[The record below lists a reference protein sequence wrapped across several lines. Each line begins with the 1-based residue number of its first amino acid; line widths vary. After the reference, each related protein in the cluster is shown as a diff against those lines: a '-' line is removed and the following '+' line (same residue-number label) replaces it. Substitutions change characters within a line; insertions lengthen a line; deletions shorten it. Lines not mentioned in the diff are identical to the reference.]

1 MSGGTHLTTARRVIV
16 KIGSALLVD
25 QETGAV
31 NRRWLAALANDVVQF
46 RARGQEVVIV
56 SSGAIA
62 VGRRHLGL
70 GTGQLRLEESQAA
83 AATGMVRLAHAYQ
96 EVLAEYDLTLAQ
108 VLVTLD
114 DSENRRRYINA
125 RNTLETLLKLGAVPL
140 INGNDTVATDE
151 IRFGD
156 NDTPQL
162 QPIQVR
168 PTASPR
174 QLAKQTPRPRSR
186 TSAVGGAS
194 ALSSDPSLASACSRL
209 LAHVSK
215 LCNHALRPISHA
227 RAIPCLPPRL
237 LARRL
242 LR

>member
-1 MSGGTHLTTARRVIV
+1 MCPCSAVTVLLSFSAPSHARHPLPAPSCLLAPSLT
-16 KIGSALLVD
+16 
-25 QETGAV
+25 QV
-31 NRRWLAALANDVVQF
+31 NQ
-46 RARGQEVVIV
+46 
-56 SSGAIA
+56 
-62 VGRRHLGL
+62 
-70 GTGQLRLEESQAA
+70 T
-83 AATGMVRLAHAYQ
+83 
-96 EVLAEYDLTLAQ
+96 LAEDARKEGTDLS
-108 VLVTLD
+108 D
-114 DSENRRRYINA
+114 
-125 RNTLETLLKLGAVPL
+125 
-140 INGNDTVATDE
+140 

-174 QLAKQTPRPRSR
+174 QLAKQTPRPRSG

-227 RAIPCLPPRL
+227 CVIPCLPPRL
-237 LARRL
+237 LAPSL
-242 LR
+242 TQENQTLEEDAHKEGTELAYMSVGDNDLPQLKPKQVHPAAP